1 MKIAFIFTSNDIY
14 YVALTG
20 TKSQPIFHSKN
31 KIALPANYDIPQ
43 TVAWFETQ
51 LDIILN
57 TLNPDRVSYKLTI
70 SNVSN
75 NYVSN
80 VYYGQAI
87 LNLLCYK
94 KGIQIGHISPASIV
108 ASKFNLPRGSDLYVY
123 LNNLIGSHPPYWDKT
138 MKDTAL
144 IAIIQLI

>member
-1 MKIAFIFTSNDIY
+1 MKIAFTFTSNDIY

-20 TKSQPIFHSKN
+20 TKAQPTFNSKD
-31 KIALPANYDIPQ
+31 KISLPKNFDIPQ

-51 LDIILN
+51 LDLILN
-57 TLNPDRVSYKLTI
+57 TLNPDSVNYKLTI
-70 SNVSN
+70 NNVSN

-94 KGIQIGHISPASIV
+94 KGVPIGHISPTSIV
-108 ASKFNLPRGSDLYVY
+108 ASKFNQSKGTNLHTY
-123 LNNLIGSHPPYWDKT
+123 LEGLIGSHPPYWDKN
-138 MKDTAL
+138 MKDTTL
-144 IAIIQLI
+144 IAQLQLP